1 MDRSHHPRRLAA
13 ALAPLLVIAAG
24 CASTPREPPA
34 SVAPAIPMLSMKSKF
49 EIPDRMKGDRAL
61 AKPNIEYQLATE
73 ADEKGPPTAAQIFR
87 AHEQRRALERDT
99 ALAQREKSAGL
110 QPSQW
115 QSLGP
120 GNVAGRIRTIA
131 FDPRNPR
138 RVFVGAATGGLWI
151 SEDAG
156 ASWRAY
162 SDFLPNLSITTLVI
176 DPANPQVMY
185 LGTGEASQ
193 GFVGVGAF
201 KSADGGATW
210 QFLAAT
216 NVDANPDWRFVNR
229 LAIHPAQT
237 SILLA
242 GVSNDNFTTGGI
254 YRSTDAGA
262 SWLKV
267 ASMKALDIAFEPGN
281 PANAVA
287 GLDDGAIAYS
297 RDAGATWTR
306 TAALV
311 AAPSGRSNT
320 ARAEVAFARS
330 QPGLVYASVDNE
342 KGEVWRSNDS
352 GATWQKVSTPA
363 HLNNQGDY
371 DNAIWVSPI
380 DPNHVVVGGLE
391 IYQSFDGGATF
402 DRISERGLAPESP
415 HADHHA
421 LVSPPDFS
429 VANQALFNGNDG
441 GVYKT
446 ANVRTAL
453 PIGQGWVNANNGLNV
468 TQFYSGAGRTAA
480 GGRIIGGAQDN
491 GTLVLANGQWRFVEG
506 GDGSFAAV
514 DPASDQVLYGSLY
527 YLAIFR
533 SASGGTSRNYMCTGI
548 TEAYKPETGTGPC
561 GATTQKANFIAPFV
575 LDPNNS
581 SRILG
586 GAASLWAS
594 DNVRAATP
602 TWRAIKPPSPVTDNF
617 INAIAV
623 HEGNGNVI
631 WVGHNNGE
639 VYRSVDGLA
648 PDPAWTRV
656 GAGILPARIV
666 RRILVDRDNPNRAIV
681 AFTGFTPAN
690 LWQTTDGGATW
701 GLITGNLPNAP
712 IFDVKRHPSNP
723 QWLYVATS
731 VGVFTSENGGAT
743 WSTTNEGPAN
753 IRVRELFWL
762 DDHTLVAATFGRG
775 MFKINVAS
783 GGPANY
789 QDLWWAGSAENGW
802 GMSLTQ
808 HGSQIFGAF
817 YIYDA
822 QGAPIWAVMPGG
834 SWNAAFTAFS
844 GSLYMPTGSWFGA
857 YDASRLVAGASV
869 GNVTITF
876 TGAST
881 ATLAYTIN
889 GVSGTKS
896 IQRQLFGPPDSTP
909 VATYGDLWWG
919 GTSQNGWGIAIS
931 QQYRTLF
938 SVWYTYDPAGRTIWY
953 VMPSGAWT
961 ATNTFTGTAYRTTG
975 SAWLGV
981 PYNPA
986 ALTATTAGNVTFT
999 FTDRDN
1005 GVMSYTIDGVTQSK
1019 PITRQ
1024 PF

>member
-1 MDRSHHPRRLAA
+1 
-13 ALAPLLVIAAG
+13 
-24 CASTPREPPA
+24 
-34 SVAPAIPMLSMKSKF
+34 MLSMKSKF
-49 EIPDRMKGDRAL
+49 EIPNRVRGDRAL

-73 ADEKGPPTAAQIFR
+73 ADESGPPSAAQIFR
-87 AHEQRRALERDT
+87 AHEQRREVERDT
-99 ALAQREKSAGL
+99 ALRSREKSAGL

-131 FDPRNPR
+131 FDPRNSR

-176 DPANPQVMY
+176 DPSNPQVMY

-201 KSADGGATW
+201 KSSDAGATW

-216 NVDANPDWRFVNR
+216 NVDVNADWRFVNR
-229 LAIHPAQT
+229 LAIHPSQT

-242 GVSNDNFTTGGI
+242 GVTNDNFTTGAI
-254 YRSTDAGA
+254 YRSVDAGA
-262 SWLKV
+262 TWTKV
-267 ASMKALDIAFEPGN
+267 APFKALDIAFEPGN
-281 PANAVA
+281 PGNAVA
-287 GLDDGAIAYS
+287 GLDDGTIAFS
-297 RDAGATWTR
+297 RDAGASWSR
-306 TAALV
+306 TSPLIAS
-311 AAPSGRSNT
+311 PSGRSNT
-320 ARAEVAFARS
+320 ARAEIAFARS
-330 QPGLVYASVDNE
+330 QPGLVYASIDNE
-342 KGEVWRSNDS
+342 KGELWRSTDS
-352 GATWQKVSTPA
+352 GGTWQKVSTPG
-363 HLNNQGDY
+363 HLNEQGDY

-391 IYQSFDGGATF
+391 IYQSLDGGVSF

-421 LVSPPDFS
+421 LVSPPDFNAS
-429 VANQALFNGNDG
+429 NQALFNGNDG
-441 GVYKT
+441 GVYRT
-446 ANVRTAL
+446 GNVRTVL

-480 GGRIIGGAQDN
+480 GGRVIGGAQDN
-491 GTLVLANGQWRFVEG
+491 GTIVLASGQWRFVEG
-506 GDGSFAAV
+506 GDGSYVAV

-533 SASGGTSRNYMCTGI
+533 SSSGGTSRNYICTGI
-548 TEAYKPETGTGPC
+548 TEAYKPTSGTGPC
-561 GATTQKANFIAPFV
+561 GTTTQKANFIAPFV
-575 LDPNNS
+575 LDPNNAN
-581 SRILG
+581 RILA

-594 DNVRAATP
+594 DNVKASTP
-602 TWRAIKPPSPVTDNF
+602 TWRAIKAPSPVTDNF

-623 HEGNGNVI
+623 HEGNGNVV

-648 PDPAWTRV
+648 QDPTWTRV
-656 GAGILPARIV
+656 GAGILPSRIV

-690 LWQTTDGGATW
+690 LWQTLDGGATW
-701 GLITGNLPNAP
+701 ASITGNLPNAP
-712 IFDVKRHPSNP
+712 IFDVKRHPANA

-762 DDHTLVAATFGRG
+762 DDHTLAAATFGRG
-775 MFKINVAS
+775 MFKIDVAS

-817 YIYDA
+817 YIYDP
-822 QGAPIWAVMPGG
+822 QGAPIWMVMPGG
-834 SWNAAFTAFS
+834 SWNAGFTSFS
-844 GSLYMPTGSWFGA
+844 GALYMPTGSWFGA

-869 GNVTITF
+869 GNATITF
-876 TGAST
+876 TSAST

-889 GVSGTKS
+889 GTSGTKS

-919 GTSQNGWGIAIS
+919 GQSQNGWGVAIS

-938 SVWYTYDPAGRTIWY
+938 SVWYTYDQAGRSIWY
-953 VMPSGAWT
+953 VMPAGTWT
-961 ATNTFTGTAYRTTG
+961 ATNTFSATAYRTSG

-981 PYNPA
+981 PYNPS
-986 ALTATTAGNVTFT
+986 ALTATAVGNVNFT

-1019 PITRQ
+1019 PIARQ